1 MPKNPTA
8 TVQADK
14 ADDMPAQSSPPA
26 SYEAA
31 MAELETLVASME
43 SGELPLEASLAAY
56 RRGAELVRYCQQ
68 KLERVEQQVKVLEG
82 EVLRPLAP
90 ENAGQP
96 ASRGDNGLEAE

>member
-1 MPKNPTA
+1 MPKTTTDPVKTDDA
-8 TVQADK
+8 QA
-14 ADDMPAQSSPPA
+14 SSAPPV

-31 MAELETLVASME
+31 MAELEALVASME

-82 EVLRPLAP
+82 DVLRPM
-90 ENAGQP
+90 AGD
-96 ASRGDNGLEAE
+96 AGNGNGAEQE

>member
-1 MPKNPTA
+1 MPKTTTA
-8 TVQADK
+8 PVQTDNTDAS
-14 ADDMPAQSSPPA
+14 ASAPPA

-68 KLERVEQQVKVLEG
+68 KLERVEQQVRVLEG
-82 EVLRPLAP
+82 DVLKPLA
-90 ENAGQP
+90 
-96 ASRGDNGLEAE
+96 GDTNGGNGAQGADEA

>member
-1 MPKNPTA
+1 MPKTTTA
-8 TVQADK
+8 PVQTDNTDTSAS
-14 ADDMPAQSSPPA
+14 APPA

-68 KLERVEQQVKVLEG
+68 KLERVEQQVRVLEG
-82 EVLRPLAP
+82 DVLKPLAG
-90 ENAGQP
+90 EG
-96 ASRGDNGLEAE
+96 NGANGAQGADEA